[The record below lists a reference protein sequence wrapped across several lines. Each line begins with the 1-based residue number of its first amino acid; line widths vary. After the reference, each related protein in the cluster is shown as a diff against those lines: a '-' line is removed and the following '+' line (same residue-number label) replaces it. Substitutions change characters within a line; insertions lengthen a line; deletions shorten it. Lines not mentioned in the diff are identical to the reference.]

1 MLLFNAMG
9 ICKELAAV
17 CYFNTSHV
25 IIQPHFMVLVTVAES
40 NFNTSYVIIQPLNAF
55 QKLNRCCLF
64 QYILCYYSTNE
75 KPSFLHL
82 TDLYK
87 SRS

>member
-1 MLLFNAMG
+1 MLLFNDVVE
-9 ICKELAAV
+9 IIKELA
-17 CYFNTSHV
+17 
-25 IIQPHFMVLVTVAES
+25 E
-40 NFNTSYVIIQPLNAF
+40 
-55 QKLNRCCLF
+55 KF

-87 SRS
+87 SRF